1 MAWLCGCIG
10 SVEKELRLTQYAIEK
25 ANTEASTRLRNA
37 QKYYRAKN
45 FLEAALEARAGLHAW
60 PDDGA
65 LVTDELKAE
74 LGYTLAA
81 SLLFEGEHEDAIV
94 EGNKVRELTTDNYTI
109 QVLNAV
115 TLAETLRRLKRAEE
129 AREMGEVALKRI
141 KQHNQELAVREIER
155 SGRPV
160 KFSGAHADVALEP
173 TTRITEEICA
183 YLHVIVAEGYM
194 KDRDY
199 LKASSI
205 LRDGLKREDKIEED
219 TRAMLYKL
227 LAQSLHLIEAD
238 SSFLDHF

>member
-10 SVEKELRLTQYAIEK
+10 SVERELRLTQYAIEK

-45 FLEAALEARAGLHAW
+45 FLEAALTARAGLHAW

-141 KQHNQELAVREIER
+141 KQHNQELAVREIGAYRGAQEGKNFYSDECVR
-155 SGRPV
+155 GGR
-160 KFSGAHADVALEP
+160 VA
-173 TTRITEEICA
+173 
-183 YLHVIVAEGYM
+183 
-194 KDRDY
+194 
-199 LKASSI
+199 
-205 LRDGLKREDKIEED
+205 
-219 TRAMLYKL
+219 
-227 LAQSLHLIEAD
+227 
-238 SSFLDHF
+238 